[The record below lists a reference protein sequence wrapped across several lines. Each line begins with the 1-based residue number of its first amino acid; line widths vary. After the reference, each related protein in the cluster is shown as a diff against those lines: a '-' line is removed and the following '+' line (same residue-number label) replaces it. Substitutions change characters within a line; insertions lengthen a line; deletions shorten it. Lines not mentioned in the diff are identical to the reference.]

1 VLSILFGILLGVLIL
16 VTPGAALLGLVWLI
30 GIYAI
35 VFGIMLVVA
44 AIQSRAGSGA
54 KAGAKGTPAAA

>member
-1 VLSILFGILLGVLIL
+1 
-16 VTPGAALLGLVWLI
+16 
-30 GIYAI
+30 